1 MYSIA
6 ITVSNADIER
16 CFPVMSEL
24 RPHLKQEEFVERVRR
39 QEEKGYRLLYLETA
53 GEVKSVA
60 GFRLSENLGWGKI
73 LYVDDL
79 VTKSSDIG
87 KGYGGALFEWL
98 LQHAK
103 AQGCDQFHLDSG
115 VHRFEAHRFYLNR
128 GMAITSHHFAVKLK

>member
-6 ITVSNADIER
+6 VTVSNADIER
-16 CFPVMSEL
+16 CFPVMFEL
-24 RPHLKQEEFVERVRR
+24 RPHLKQEEFVEQVRR
-39 QEEKGYRLLYLETA
+39 QEEKGYRLVYLETG

-79 VTKSSDIG
+79 VTKSSEAG

-98 LQHAK
+98 LEHART
-103 AQGCDQFHLDSG
+103 QGCDQFHLDSG